1 MLAVANVVSLIE
13 KRKSAD
19 SERQYKGA
27 NLHPSQD
34 SKFSYRPNEH
44 VIRCLNFFF
53 FLFFSILYLSLR
65 RISIKE
71 HNNDVLSDL
80 PYFLDMETDLI

>member
-53 FLFFSILYLSLR
+53 FSFSFPFFICRFAGFLLQN
-65 RISIKE
+65 RIMTCFRI
-71 HNNDVLSDL
+71 
-80 PYFLDMETDLI
+80 YRIF